1 MGWGE
6 GLQWEESG
14 VGWVDLEVVGR
25 WGFAEVC

>member
-14 VGWVDLEVVGR
+14 MGWVELEVVGS
-25 WGFAEVC
+25 WGFAE